1 MKHYKYHRK
10 IIAIEDIE
18 FINMAINYFNCGRFK
33 KMKSVILDYGEES
46 FFSDLNVY
54 LESKIWRKSENR
66 YLTFVGI
73 AIQYFKIYT

>member
-10 IIAIEDIE
+10 IISIEDIE
-18 FINMAINYFNCGRFK
+18 FINMAINYFNAGRFK

-54 LESKIWRKSENR
+54 LESKIWRKAENR

-73 AIQYFKIYT
+73 AIQYFKIYS